1 MDIKRLILLFAVIFL
16 SACSNGKHFIIED
29 SRQTAD
35 NMIEKI
41 DAFQDFEYEVI
52 PAEDEINTRETDVLF
67 IDNGTFIIMT
77 GTGAVQEIY
86 FYDMTNDD
94 IQDIFRFMGLKIPQ
108 EMREMMKNQEVD
120 RNGYQGQVG
129 EVEIFY
135 DDGVSSADP
144 DQEADEQL
152 KFIKITFSE
161 EK

>member
-1 MDIKRLILLFAVIFL
+1 MAIVNKENIQFVAGVLNAHKL
-16 SACSNGKHFIIED
+16 
-29 SRQTAD
+29 
-35 NMIEKI
+35 
-41 DAFQDFEYEVI
+41 
-52 PAEDEINTRETDVLF
+52 DVLF

-94 IQDIFRFMGLKIPQ
+94 IQDIFRFMGLEIPQ
-108 EMREMMKNQEVD
+108 EMREMMKDQEVD

-135 DDGVSSADP
+135 DDGASSADP